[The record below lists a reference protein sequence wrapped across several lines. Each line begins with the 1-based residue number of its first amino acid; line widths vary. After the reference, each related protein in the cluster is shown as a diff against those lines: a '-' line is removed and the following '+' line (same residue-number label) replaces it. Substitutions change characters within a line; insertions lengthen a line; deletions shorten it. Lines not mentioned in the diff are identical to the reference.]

1 MHYESSQFIVQ
12 HATITKKRSKYLRK
26 TLYKIILPVINHNP
40 IFKQYY
46 ELKISQGKGHCYAQ
60 GHYVR
65 TLLRIIY
72 HLLSINQK
80 FDPVFLR

>member
-46 ELKISQGKGHCYAQ
+46 ELKISQGKGH
-60 GHYVR
+60 YVR